1 MIYDNVENIEVYCEQ
16 DDPIYKAVQ
25 YVLDLDLKLDD
36 GKYEIEG
43 DEIFALLQSVT
54 TGPAQEK
61 VFEAHQK
68 FLDVQMVLDGCE
80 RQDVILLGDAD
91 IEVTQEYDSEKD
103 VMFFKADEDFS
114 TVIMKPGMF
123 VVYGPDD
130 GHRPGCSVGESE
142 DIRKVCV
149 KIKIDG

>member
-1 MIYDNVENIEVYCEQ
+1 MIYDSVENIEVFCEQ
-16 DDPIYKAVQ
+16 DDAIYKAVQ
-25 YVLDLDLKLDD
+25 YVLDLDLEQDD

-43 DEIFALLQSVT
+43 DEIFALLQSIT

-68 FLDVQMVLDGCE
+68 FLDVQMVLGGCE

-103 VMFFKADEDFS
+103 VMFFKAGGDFS
-114 TVIMKPGMF
+114 TIIMKPGMF